1 MKSNRAPRL
10 PARRSRKGR
19 FSVRDYPFF
28 FMHKIVVRNNLNIG
42 EALKPMRLTPAI
54 WRLLALLQE
63 RDGITIGELSELSSI
78 ERTLLSCTLGR
89 LERKRLIKKRVDPDD
104 KRRTAIYI
112 ERAGIDLFRQILPMA
127 RSQIERAVEGLR
139 RSDLARLQ
147 SILRHIVDNVD
158 RPR

>member
-1 MKSNRAPRL
+1 
-10 PARRSRKGR
+10 
-19 FSVRDYPFF
+19 
-28 FMHKIVVRNNLNIG
+28 MHKIVVRNNLNIG

-63 RDGITIGELSELSSI
+63 QDGITIGELSELSSI
-78 ERTLLSCTLGR
+78 ERTLLSRILGR

-112 ERAGIDLFRQILPMA
+112 ERAGIDLFRRILPMA

-139 RSDLARLQ
+139 KSDLARLQ